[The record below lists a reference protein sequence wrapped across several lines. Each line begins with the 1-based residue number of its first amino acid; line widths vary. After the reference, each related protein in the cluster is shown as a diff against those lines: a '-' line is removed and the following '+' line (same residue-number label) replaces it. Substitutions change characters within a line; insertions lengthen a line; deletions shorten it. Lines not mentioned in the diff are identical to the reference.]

1 MLGEPKTRSPLPLGF
16 PTAMWIDPR
25 KCVAC
30 GNCVAVCPMG
40 AISIDRERDRAVVN
54 TDECVECY
62 TCFRGMSTENLPPRL
77 VRGVRRALA
86 ALRLRFDPEPDIC
99 PTSAITPTEL
109 EWPRTV
115 RRAFSDVQAT
125 HESTGIL
132 GRGTEEVKTNDV
144 TGRVDVGQVGFT
156 VELGRPGLGVRFRE
170 IERVASAL
178 AVSGVEFEENNPV
191 THLMVNRATGRLD
204 PKILGEKVMSAIIEF
219 RVPQAHVTSTLDL
232 LEEVSEQL
240 ETVMALGLYA
250 RCDDEGRSGLE
261 EVLLTREAE
270 VLRAKTNLGLGRA
283 ERIQAD
289 PGPGQSRAGMP
300 T

>member
-1 MLGEPKTRSPLPLGF
+1 
-16 PTAMWIDPR
+16 MWIDPR

-40 AISIDRERDRAVVN
+40 AISIDREQKTAEIN
-54 TDECVECY
+54 AEECVECF
-62 TCFRGMSTENLPPRL
+62 TCYRGMSTEHLPPRV
-77 VRGVRRALA
+77 VRAVRRVLA

-99 PTSAITPTEL
+99 PTAAITPTEL

-115 RRAFSDVQAT
+115 RRAFSDVCAT

-144 TGRVDVGQVGFT
+144 TGRVDVGEVGFT

-178 AVSGVEFEENNPV
+178 AVAGVTFEPNNPV
-191 THLMVNRATGRLD
+191 THLMVNPATGRID
-204 PKILGEKVMSAIIEF
+204 PEVLGEKVMSAIIEF
-219 RVPQAHVTSTLDL
+219 RVQQEQVPGTLDL
-232 LEEVSEQL
+232 LEEVADRL

-250 RCDDEGRSGLE
+250 RCDEEGRTGIE
-261 EVLLTREAE
+261 EVLVSREAE
-270 VLRAKTNLGLGRA
+270 ILRAKTNLGLGRP
-283 ERIQAD
+283 ELESE
-289 PGPGQSRAGMP
+289 PGNGQDSAREPA
-300 T
+300 